1 MITGRRKTTSIKILI
16 VDDEELILEEASEVL
31 TDEGY
36 ECFTASNVDAAVE
49 TIKTTPGITVVITD
63 LKMPRKSGADLI
75 NIIEKTCEQDI
86 KFIVMSGHGSRIV
99 EKDGIDLTFYP
110 FLKKPLNVDQIIGMV
125 ASVIKTKELAS
136 P

>member
-1 MITGRRKTTSIKILI
+1 MLTGRRKATSIKILI

-36 ECFTASNVDAAVE
+36 ECFIASDVDAAVE
-49 TIKTTPGITVVITD
+49 TVNTTPGIALILTD

-75 NIIEKTCEQDI
+75 NIIETTYEQDI

-99 EKDGIDLTFYP
+99 EKNGIDLTLYP
-110 FLKKPLNVDQIIGMV
+110 FLNKPLDIDQMIEKV
-125 ASVIKTKELAS
+125 ASVIKTTEYQL
-136 P
+136 

>member
-1 MITGRRKTTSIKILI
+1 MLTGRRKATSIKILI

-36 ECFTASNVDAAVE
+36 ECFIASDVDTAVE
-49 TIKTTPGITVVITD
+49 TVNTTPGITLILTD

-75 NIIEKTCEQDI
+75 NIIETTYEQDI

-99 EKDGIDLTFYP
+99 EKNGIDLTFYP
-110 FLKKPLNVDQIIGMV
+110 FLNKPLDIDQMIEKV
-125 ASVIKTKELAS
+125 ASVIKTTEYQL
-136 P
+136 

>member
-1 MITGRRKTTSIKILI
+1 MLTGRRKATSIKILI

-36 ECFTASNVDAAVE
+36 ECFIASDVDAAVE
-49 TIKTTPGITVVITD
+49 TVNTTPGITLILTD

-75 NIIEKTCEQDI
+75 NIIETTYEQDI

-99 EKDGIDLTFYP
+99 EKNGIDLTLYP
-110 FLKKPLNVDQIIGMV
+110 FLNKPLDIDQMIEKV
-125 ASVIKTKELAS
+125 ASVIKTTEYQL
-136 P
+136 

>member
-1 MITGRRKTTSIKILI
+1 MLTGRRKATSIKILI

-36 ECFTASNVDAAVE
+36 ECFIASDVDAAVE
-49 TIKTTPGITVVITD
+49 TVNTTPGITLILTD

-75 NIIEKTCEQDI
+75 NIIETTYEQDI

-99 EKDGIDLTFYP
+99 EKNGIDLTFYP
-110 FLKKPLNVDQIIGMV
+110 FLNKPLDIDQMIEKV
-125 ASVIKTKELAS
+125 ASVLKTTEYQL
-136 P
+136 

>member
-1 MITGRRKTTSIKILI
+1 MLTGRRKATSIKILI

-36 ECFTASNVDAAVE
+36 ECFIASDVDAAVE
-49 TIKTTPGITVVITD
+49 TVNTTPGITLILTD

-75 NIIEKTCEQDI
+75 NIIETTYEQDI

-99 EKDGIDLTFYP
+99 EKNGIDLTFYP
-110 FLKKPLNVDQIIGMV
+110 FLNKPLDIDQMIEKV
-125 ASVIKTKELAS
+125 ASVIKTTEYQL
-136 P
+136 